1 MFVYNHGSL
10 ELKTNYLKKQ
20 YTLEVNVF
28 QATVLSLF
36 NDYDELTVKE
46 CKEKT
51 QISDKNFSESILKLC
66 NPKSKIISKERPK
79 VPKLDD
85 PNEKL
90 RINMDFQSNLIKQK
104 LIPMPA
110 MNKLTSDQ
118 ENNINKVDQEIQKER
133 AMIIDAVCVRIMKS
147 RKVETHQELVNAI
160 VRQITMFNAQ
170 PNMIKKRIESLIE
183 REYLERDK
191 DQRNKYIYKP

>member
-1 MFVYNHGSL
+1 M
-10 ELKTNYLKKQ
+10 
-20 YTLEVNVF
+20 VNCF

-36 NDYDELTVKE
+36 NEHDELTVKE
-46 CKEKT
+46 CREKT
-51 QISDKNFSESILKLC
+51 QISEKLFNESILKLC
-66 NPKSKIISKERPK
+66 NPKSKIIAKSRPK

-85 PNEKL
+85 PNEVLKL
-90 RINMDFQSNLIKQK
+90 NVDFESANIKQNLIPQPALGK
-104 LIPMPA
+104 IPNEVERNM
-110 MNKLTSDQ
+110 SQ
-118 ENNINKVDQEIQKER
+118 VDQEVQKER

-147 RKVETHQELVNAI
+147 RKVETHTELMNAI

-170 PNMIKKRIESLIE
+170 PMMIKKRIESLIE